1 MHILAQGCLHFVCH
15 AGRRNRPRASPFLK
29 RRVTK
34 DLAPS
39 FDIRISPKL
48 RSPEPSAP
56 PCTCANCRSSIC
68 TGCNLFIGGWVLLLP
83 PALQEWLPEGH
94 LALFISD
101 VVDEAMDLTHILATY
116 DTGDGRGQP
125 PL

>member
-1 MHILAQGCLHFVCH
+1 M
-15 AGRRNRPRASPFLK
+15 
-29 RRVTK
+29 
-34 DLAPS
+34 
-39 FDIRISPKL
+39 
-48 RSPEPSAP
+48 
-56 PCTCANCRSSIC
+56 
-68 TGCNLFIGGWVLLLP
+68 LLLP
-83 PALQEWLPEGH
+83 PALQEWLPDGH